1 MKPVRKSK
9 ADVLV
14 QGLMS
19 KSNHGSVVTKVTR
32 KPRKK
37 SSDTQVSTVALK
49 DRRKLTQ
56 QQTLQHSADMG
67 SNSECNEVEQD
78 R

>member
-49 DRRKLTQ
+49 DRRKLT
-56 QQTLQHSADMG
+56 
-67 SNSECNEVEQD
+67 
-78 R
+78 